1 MFKST
6 AAIVFTLLLHTA
18 LIAAAIIGLQ
28 SHDEPRIDPPV
39 VMAVQ
44 LLPVPVE
51 NVPPAQAAPAPVPPP
66 EKTRPK
72 PKPVSK
78 PKPPPKTKPPAAVT
92 PEPTAPEIPF
102 DPKPAPST
110 AAAAPTPPAAPSAPP
125 APPAPPAKT
134 GVSIPA
140 TYAASNRKPD
150 YPAMSRR
157 YEEQGTVVLRVL
169 VQADG
174 RAGAV
179 EIKSS
184 SGYARLDES
193 ARTTVQSWRFH
204 PATSDGKPI
213 AEWYQLSIPFKLQ

>member
-1 MFKST
+1 MAD
-6 AAIVFTLLLHTA
+6 AA
-18 LIAAAIIGLQ
+18 
-28 SHDEPRIDPPV
+28 
-39 VMAVQ
+39 
-44 LLPVPVE
+44 
-51 NVPPAQAAPAPVPPP
+51 
-66 EKTRPK
+66 
-72 PKPVSK
+72 
-78 PKPPPKTKPPAAVT
+78 
-92 PEPTAPEIPF
+92 
-102 DPKPAPST
+102 
-110 AAAAPTPPAAPSAPP
+110 PPAAPP
-125 APPAPPAKT
+125 APALPAPPAKT

-193 ARTTVQSWRFH
+193 AKATVQTWRFH